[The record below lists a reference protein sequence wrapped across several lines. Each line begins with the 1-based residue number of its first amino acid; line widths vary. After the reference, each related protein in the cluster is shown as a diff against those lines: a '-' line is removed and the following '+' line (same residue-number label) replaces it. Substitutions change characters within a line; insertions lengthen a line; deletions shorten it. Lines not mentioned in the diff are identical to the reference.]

1 MDALR
6 RDFPQ
11 VDFVKVYVSE
21 AHPVDEWQVY
31 TTNDINYC
39 QPKSLDE
46 RLGAAARYVEE
57 NPCEGV
63 PLVLDSMSDAAEKAC
78 APISNKYATLVVKAR
93 GRRHR
98 VVTGMPRTLSVSMW
112 SSLTGR
118 SGTRERW
125 ARSGTSQRS
134 SAPGSITTRLHRQLR
149 AR

>member
-78 APISNKYATLVVKAR
+78 APISNKYATLVVQSMR
-93 GRRHR
+93 
-98 VVTGMPRTLSVSMW
+98 PTLAC
-112 SSLTGR
+112 L
-118 SGTRERW
+118 
-125 ARSGTSQRS
+125 
-134 SAPGSITTRLHRQLR
+134 
-149 AR
+149 